1 MALRRLELPPD
12 LERAL
17 EVRFADPKPRMGLD
31 VERLSDGY
39 VRGEAR
45 REPSDEDRLAYT
57 AYYGPI
63 GALKV
68 AAVIDELLDRGWQPP
83 AETVRLADLG
93 SGPGSA
99 TLGVALAGMHR
110 RVAATL
116 IDRDGRWDPGPLLG
130 GLVESGRVELARA
143 GGDPLATAGPFDL
156 VVAANFLVELDL
168 EVPEIARRIHEH
180 AQRAL
185 TADGIWIAIEPAV
198 RATTRR
204 LHELRDA
211 LIERGLVVWAPCFH
225 QRPCPMLARP
235 SDWCHE
241 SRAWRQPAYHRALDR
256 LAHLDKRSLQFSFL
270 ALGKEPPRASPEAL
284 AARVVSTVL
293 REKGRTRFRTCDA
306 GGRLLEWDLL
316 RRTQGPSA
324 DRIASLER
332 GERVVLPH
340 DRGGRIGA
348 ADDFGGE

>member
-1 MALRRLELPPD
+1 MD
-12 LERAL
+12 
-17 EVRFADPKPRMGLD
+17 
-31 VERLSDGY
+31 S
-39 VRGEAR
+39 
-45 REPSDEDRLAYT
+45 STTNT
-57 AYYGPI
+57 AN
-63 GALKV
+63 
-68 AAVIDELLDRGWQPP
+68 
-83 AETVRLADLG
+83 
-93 SGPGSA
+93 SS
-99 TLGVALAGMHR
+99 
-110 RVAATL
+110 
-116 IDRDGRWDPGPLLG
+116 
-130 GLVESGRVELARA
+130 
-143 GGDPLATAGPFDL
+143 
-156 VVAANFLVELDL
+156 AANFLVELDL

-316 RRTQGPSA
+316 RRTRGPSA
-324 DRIASLER
+324 DRIASL
-332 GERVVLPH
+332 
-340 DRGGRIGA
+340 DRGSLA
-348 ADDFGGE
+348 LFGGNFRAYEEASALVQEAAEQRVRSAEQEVKREKRELQQARERSARRAPEVERDLDAGGRGGGGRQGGGEQERKESAAGVPGHGGTSFCRRWTYG